1 MFYIFNVLFSIIFF
15 CILALIIY
23 NIVKNISTWNQNN
36 HSEILTVPAKIV
48 AKRTKVSQHQQP
60 NAGDATGAHGFT
72 VMSSTSYYVTFELE
86 NGERMELSV
95 KGPEYGMLAEGDTG
109 ALSYQGTRYL
119 GFERK

>member
-1 MFYIFNVLFSIIFF
+1 M
-15 CILALIIY
+15 
-23 NIVKNISTWNQNN
+23 KNISTWNQNN
-36 HSEILTVPAKIV
+36 HSERLTVPAKIV
-48 AKRTKVSQHQQP
+48 VKRTKVSQHQQP

-95 KGPEYGMLAEGDTG
+95 KGPEYGMLAEGDIG

>member
-36 HSEILTVPAKIV
+36 HSERLTVPAKIV

>member
-36 HSEILTVPAKIV
+36 HSERLTVPAKIV
-48 AKRTKVSQHQQP
+48 AKRTQVSQHQQP
-60 NAGDATGAHGFT
+60 NAGDPSGAHGFT
-72 VMSSTSYYVTFELE
+72 VISSTSYYVTFELE
-86 NGERMELSV
+86 NGGRMELSV
-95 KGPEYGMLAEGDTG
+95 KGSEYGMLVEGDTG

-119 GFERK
+119 GFERR

>member
-36 HSEILTVPAKIV
+36 HSERLTVPAKIV

-95 KGPEYGMLAEGDTG
+95 KGPEYGMLAEGDIG

>member
-1 MFYIFNVLFSIIFF
+1 MFSIIFF
-15 CILALIIY
+15 CILGLIIY
-23 NIVKNISTWNQNN
+23 NIAKNISTWNQNN
-36 HSEILTVPAKIV
+36 HSEKLIVLAKIV
-48 AKRTKVSQHQQP
+48 AKRTQVSQHKQP
-60 NAGDATGAHGFT
+60 NAGNPTGAHGFT

-119 GFERK
+119 GFENTLI

>member
-36 HSEILTVPAKIV
+36 HSERLTVPAKIV

-95 KGPEYGMLAEGDTG
+95 KGPEYGMLAEGDIGT
-109 ALSYQGTRYL
+109 LSYQGTRYL

>member
-36 HSEILTVPAKIV
+36 HSERLTVPAKIV
-48 AKRTKVSQHQQP
+48 AKLTKVSQHQQP

>member
-15 CILALIIY
+15 CILGLIIY

-36 HSEILTVPAKIV
+36 HSERLTVPAKIV

-95 KGPEYGMLAEGDTG
+95 KGTEYGMLAEGDTG
-109 ALSYQGTRYL
+109 ALSYQGARYL

>member
-36 HSEILTVPAKIV
+36 HSERLTVPAKIV

-95 KGPEYGMLAEGDTG
+95 KGTEYGMLAEGDTG

>member
-1 MFYIFNVLFSIIFF
+1 MFYIFNILFSIIFF
-15 CILALIIY
+15 CILGLIIY

-36 HSEILTVPAKIV
+36 HSEKLTVPAKIV
-48 AKRTKVSQHQQP
+48 AKRTQVSQHQQP

-72 VMSSTSYYVTFELE
+72 VMSSTSYYITFELE

-95 KGPEYGMLAEGDTG
+95 RGPEYGMLAEGDTG

>member
-36 HSEILTVPAKIV
+36 HSERITVPAKIV

>member
-15 CILALIIY
+15 CILGLIIY
-23 NIVKNISTWNQNN
+23 NIAKNISTWNQNN
-36 HSEILTVPAKIV
+36 HSEKLTVPAKIV
-48 AKRTKVSQHQQP
+48 AKRTQVSQHQQP
-60 NAGDATGAHGFT
+60 NAGDPSGAHGFT
-72 VMSSTSYYVTFELE
+72 VISSTSYYVTFELE
-86 NGERMELSV
+86 NGGRMELSV

>member
-1 MFYIFNVLFSIIFF
+1 MFYIFNILFSIIFF
-15 CILALIIY
+15 CILGLIIY

-36 HSEILTVPAKIV
+36 HSEKLTVPAKIV
-48 AKRTKVSQHQQP
+48 TKRTQVSQHQQP

-72 VMSSTSYYVTFELE
+72 VMSSTSYYITFELE

-95 KGPEYGMLAEGDTG
+95 KGPEYGMLAEGDIGT
-109 ALSYQGTRYL
+109 LSYQGTRYL

>member
-1 MFYIFNVLFSIIFF
+1 MFYIFNILFSIIFF
-15 CILALIIY
+15 CILGLIIY

-36 HSEILTVPAKIV
+36 HSEKLTVPAKIV
-48 AKRTKVSQHQQP
+48 TKRTQVSQHQQP

-95 KGPEYGMLAEGDTG
+95 KGPEYGMLAEGDIGT
-109 ALSYQGTRYL
+109 LSYQGTRYL

>member
-36 HSEILTVPAKIV
+36 HSERLTVPAKIV

-60 NAGDATGAHGFT
+60 NAGDVTGAHGFT

>member
-36 HSEILTVPAKIV
+36 HSERLTVPAKIV

-95 KGPEYGMLAEGDTG
+95 KGPEYGILAEGDTG

>member
-23 NIVKNISTWNQNN
+23 NIAKSISTWNQNN
-36 HSEILTVPAKIV
+36 HSEKLTVPAKIV
-48 AKRTKVSQHQQP
+48 AKRTQVSQHQQP
-60 NAGDATGAHGFT
+60 NAGDPTGAHGFT

-95 KGPEYGMLAEGDTG
+95 KGSEYGMLAECDTG